1 MPEPPPK
8 LPESP
13 RTLILG
19 VGAFLLVLYGG
30 FVVLLWRLGVLDL
43 DGKTDTEVLAAV
55 LGLLGGLFAAS
66 LTFVGALLK
75 HSVDVRTLR
84 LTWETEARL
93 RLETS
98 IRAVQLLATSDG
110 RTAPPTQ
117 QAGALFTLVRLGQL
131 DLALPLL
138 REIWPRGE
146 ISSSAAVSVV
156 DEALRSG
163 DEALQR
169 NGAWIVA
176 ANAPRL
182 RDERACWDFPESVS
196 LRWTTDLHVY
206 AREGLLEA
214 LIGALV
220 SAAPTD
226 WPRGCTNAF
235 LVQFDAI
242 RKVDDREHLRAGAV
256 LAMHLILNSH
266 RYAGVEFELIVS
278 EGSVNIGPLREAMS
292 MLVPGAR
299 PQASEGNIERIRA
312 VWDEWVP
319 DPDVRR
325 PWADDA
331 PAG

>member
-1 MPEPPPK
+1 M
-8 LPESP
+8 
-13 RTLILG
+13 ILG

-30 FVVLLWRLGVLDL
+30 FVILLWRLGILDV
-43 DGKTDTEVLAAV
+43 DGKTDTQVLAAV

-66 LTFVGALLK
+66 LTFVGVLLK

-84 LTWETEARL
+84 LSWETEARL

-110 RTAPPTQ
+110 KTAPPTQ
-117 QAGALFTLVRLGQL
+117 QAGALFTLVHLGQL
-131 DLALPLL
+131 ELALPLL
-138 REIWPRGE
+138 REIWSRGE
-146 ISSSAAVSVV
+146 ISSSAAVSVL
-156 DEALRSG
+156 DHALCSD

-169 NGAWIVA
+169 GAAWILA

-196 LRWTTDLHVY
+196 LRWRNDLHVY
-206 AREGLLEA
+206 AREGLVDA

-220 SAAPTD
+220 SVDPAD

-242 RKVDDREHLRAGAV
+242 RKAEDREHLRASAV
-256 LAMHLILNSH
+256 IAMHLILNSH
-266 RYAGVEFELIVS
+266 GYTGVDFDLIVS
-278 EGSVNIGPLREAMS
+278 EGPMNTGPLREAIS
-292 MLVPGAR
+292 MLVPDAR
-299 PQASEGNIERIRA
+299 PEASDDHVQRIRA
-312 VWDEWVP
+312 VWDDWVP

-325 PWADDA
+325 PWPEDVTTA
-331 PAG
+331 